1 MQKEIINGVP
11 FWKDKSN
18 NIFSFEIDKKNLLQ
32 LGSNAKLFH
41 NWQELYDVKL
51 SSYRDNLKPRDRKEN
66 KLK

>member
-32 LGSNAKLFH
+32 LGSNGELFH

-51 SSYRDNLKPRDRKEN
+51 ISYRDNLKPRDRKEN